1 MLKSRRLF
9 ANLLANI
16 TLIEMK
22 VLPMLRLDSKRSKQ
36 RTMQLELHE
45 TRRKHEQEQ
54 MFSGFGGGGNP
65 FGNRGGFAGMGGMED
80 VFSQMFGKSMA
91 GAQQQQRSAPRPPQE
106 RGHNAN
112 AWIDLTP
119 EEAKQGGSFNI
130 TYTQL
135 IPGSHGSIDR
145 KRRTLKVT
153 VKPKSKHGSEIRIK
167 DQGHGH
173 PQGLNG
179 DLIVKIRVDPGEG
192 CRWDGDRIVKEVEVP
207 YSTLVLGGKVTVT
220 LPDGVKGKITIPPLS
235 QVGDRQRVK
244 DIDIEF
250 TLAEIEELN
259 ESQTD
264 AIQALRDDGP
274 VMAQQ
279 TNAYP
284 IMHERIVDAGGRI

>member
-1 MLKSRRLF
+1 MAERDPYQVLGVSRGASDAEIKKAFRK
-9 ANLLANI
+9 LARQYHPDRNEGSASAEARFKEVQAAYDAI
-16 TLIEMK
+16 GTAEA
-22 VLPMLRLDSKRSKQ
+22 
-36 RTMQLELHE
+36 
-45 TRRKHEQEQ
+45 RRKHEQEQ
-54 MFSGFGGGGNP
+54 MFSGFGAGGNP

-91 GAQQQQRSAPRPPQE
+91 GAQNQQRSAPRPPQE

-119 EEAKQGGSFNI
+119 EEAKEGGSFNL

-135 IPGSHGSIDR
+135 IPGTHGSIDR

-173 PQGLNG
+173 PQGING

-192 CRWDGDRIVKEVEVP
+192 CRWDGDRIVKEVEVS

-250 TLAEIEELN
+250 VLAEIEELDD
-259 ESQTD
+259 SQTD
-264 AIQALRDDGP
+264 AIQGLRDVGL
-274 VMAQQ
+274 
-279 TNAYP
+279 
-284 IMHERIVDAGGRI
+284 